1 MLFSCLQLTR
11 LKFCHEYAATTTKNT
26 MTRTTL
32 LKRFKWI
39 REYDCAESYNNNKE
53 LLKILVSGEVMTIAD
68 QGSAQVSRSTH
79 DRKCD
84 R

>member
-1 MLFSCLQLTR
+1 M
-11 LKFCHEYAATTTKNT
+11 
-26 MTRTTL
+26 

-68 QGSAQVSRSTH
+68 QGSAQVSRSTY